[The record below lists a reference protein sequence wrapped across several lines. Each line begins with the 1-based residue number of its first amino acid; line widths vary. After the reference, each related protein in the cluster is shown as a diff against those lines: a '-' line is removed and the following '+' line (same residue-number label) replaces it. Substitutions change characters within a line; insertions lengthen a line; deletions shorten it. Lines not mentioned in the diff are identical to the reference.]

1 MNQKHWSA
9 AFVGIP
15 FADLGRTREGV
26 DCYGLACVVYWERLG
41 IELPTYAGGY
51 VSSLE
56 RSEVASIIGG
66 EADGALWERVD
77 AASDCDLLIFKA
89 GGLERHIG
97 LEVGVRGKMLH
108 VAHRSSSCLTPMA
121 REPDYILRWRGS
133 RGRRID
139 FALADKIEVAMS
151 QRGRA

>member
-1 MNQKHWSA
+1 MEMHWSA

-26 DCYGLACVVYWERLG
+26 DCYGLACVVYRERLG

-56 RSEVASIIGG
+56 RKEVASIIGG

-77 AASDCDLLIFKA
+77 DAGDCDLLVFKA
-89 GGLERHIG
+89 GGLERHLG
-97 LEVGVRGKMLH
+97 LHAGIRGKMLH
-108 VAHRSSSCLTPMA
+108 VARRDSSCLTAMT
-121 REPDYILRWRGS
+121 RKPDYILRWRG
-133 RGRRID
+133 
-139 FALADKIEVAMS
+139 
-151 QRGRA
+151 RA